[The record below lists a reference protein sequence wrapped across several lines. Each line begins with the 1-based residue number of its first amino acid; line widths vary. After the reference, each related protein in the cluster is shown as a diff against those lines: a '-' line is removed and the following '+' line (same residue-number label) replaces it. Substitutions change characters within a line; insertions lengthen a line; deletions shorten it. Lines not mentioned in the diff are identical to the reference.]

1 MKEKL
6 QELLDRENLRPGQL
20 AERLDVNP
28 ASISHILKG
37 RNKPGIEFLQK
48 ILRAF
53 PTLNPDWLL
62 LDSPQMYRQTSP
74 KDNPLQNSHAGS
86 TINQLH
92 SDSPTVDNQPSRAA
106 TDALFSAIAASK
118 PYQQAATQTIKQKP
132 LQATTP
138 NSPRITDTQNR
149 TELGQ
154 SSSDKDKLYT
164 SDNPTNSN
172 THEPKIVRIIVCMD
186 DGTCENYSARMR

>member
-1 MKEKL
+1 MKLMKNEGL
-6 QELLDRENLRPGQL
+6 SSSRL
-20 AERLDVNP
+20 AEILEIQP
-28 ASISHILKG
+28 STISHIISG
-37 RNKPGIEFLQK
+37 RNKPGFDFLVK
-48 ILRAF
+48 ILQRF
-53 PTLNPDWLL
+53 PDLKQNP
-62 LDSPQMYRQTSP
+62 
-74 KDNPLQNSHAGS
+74 HAES

-92 SDSPTVDNQPSRAA
+92 PDSPTVDNQPSRAA
-106 TDALFSAIAASK
+106 TDDLFSAMAASK
-118 PYQQAATQTIKQKP
+118 PSQQAATQTIKQKP